1 MTDRHSGY
9 IVVLEQDIREDDAQ
23 ATINAIRMLRNVST
37 VEPIVGRPEIHI
49 AEARAMNKWRDKIR
63 ALLKDEG

>member
-9 IVVLEQDIREDDAQ
+9 IVVLERDIREDDAQ
-23 ATINAIRMLRNVST
+23 DTINAIRMFRNV
-37 VEPIVGRPEIHI
+37 VAVVPVIGRTDIHI
-49 AEARAMNKWRDKIR
+49 AEERAMNKWRDKIR